1 MPTILCRTEADER
14 EALLDLRQAYI
25 SLAEDV
31 ALPPRW
37 IGWRIWSFDGPMLE
51 TRARLLGL
59 PSFHFDLR
67 KYGSKNV
74 TDLQQV
80 TTFDGSCGVEVMARH
95 QKTIAKRF
103 GIENP
108 DPFDGSMVGEMVR
121 EGRWQDIAA
130 HCQADISMTA
140 ALYRRLGFT
149 VPGIVCDV
157 ETFPI
162 DGVSDY
168 QEFIKID
175 SRLTDPKKIEAAKE
189 EKYRQAALDPYL
201 ARIVCIGYE
210 VVGGPV
216 SLTQP
221 VGAEVAF

>member
-1 MPTILCRTEADER
+1 MPTLICKTEQDER
-14 EALLDLRQAYI
+14 AALETLARVRSDLWSQSA
-25 SLAEDV
+25 V
-31 ALPPRW
+31 APRW

-59 PSFHFDLR
+59 PPFQFDLR

-80 TTFDGSCGVEVMARH
+80 TTFDGACGVEVMARH

-121 EGRWQDIAA
+121 KGGWSDIAA
-130 HCQADISMTA
+130 HCQADITMTA

-149 VPGIVCDV
+149 LPGVVVDV
-157 ETFPI
+157 ETYPI
-162 DGVSDY
+162 DSVADY
-168 QEFIKID
+168 AEFIKID

-201 ARIVCIGYE
+201 ARIVCVGYE
-210 VVGGPV
+210 VVGVDLPV
-216 SLTQP
+216 LP
-221 VGAEVAF
+221 VTEVAF

>member
-1 MPTILCRTEADER
+1 MPTILCKTEQDER
-14 EALLDLRQAYI
+14 SALDVLRLTHCAV
-25 SLAEDV
+25 DRDT
-31 ALPPRW
+31 ALTPRW

-59 PSFHFDLR
+59 PPFQFDLR

-80 TTFDGSCGVEVMARH
+80 TTFDGACGVEVMARH

-121 EGRWQDIAA
+121 KGGWSDIAA
-130 HCQADISMTA
+130 HCQADITMTA

-149 VPGIVCDV
+149 LPGVVVDV
-157 ETFPI
+157 ETYPI
-162 DGVSDY
+162 DSVADY
-168 QEFIKID
+168 AEFIKID

-201 ARIVCIGYE
+201 ARIVCVGYE
-210 VVGGPV
+210 VVGVDLPV
-216 SLTQP
+216 LP
-221 VGAEVAF
+221 VTEVAF